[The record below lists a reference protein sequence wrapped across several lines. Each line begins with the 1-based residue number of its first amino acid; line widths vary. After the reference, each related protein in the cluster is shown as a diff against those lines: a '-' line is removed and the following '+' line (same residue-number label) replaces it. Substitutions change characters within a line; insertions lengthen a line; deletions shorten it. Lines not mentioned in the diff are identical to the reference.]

1 MVRTLLALALMVSSA
16 GAFMSASPRAAPR
29 TVVSMAEK
37 SPAIPFLP
45 APANCEGY
53 VGNVG
58 FDPLRVSE
66 WGLPVD
72 YLREAELKHGRVCML
87 AVTGFAATD
96 CGFRIPGE
104 QYQVASIDAHDVA
117 VSSGLMTVG
126 GIAILMIEA
135 LSFVAIQEMLAG
147 SGRMAGD
154 FGFDP
159 LKVKADAKKLET
171 MQLKEITHS
180 RLAMLAFSGMVTQ
193 AVLTEKGF
201 PYY

>member
-1 MVRTLLALALMVSSA
+1 MVRTLLALAMIGAASAFVSTP
-16 GAFMSASPRAAPR
+16 ASPRG
-29 TVVSMAEK
+29 TVSMMAER
-37 SPAIPFLP
+37 SAAMPMLP
-45 APANCEGY
+45 KPANLDGY
-53 VGNVG
+53 VGDVG
-58 FDPLRVSE
+58 FDPLGVAA
-66 WGLPVD
+66 WGIPVD

-96 CGFRIPGE
+96 LGFRLPGE
-104 QYQVASIDAHDVA
+104 QYQVASINAHDVA
-117 VSSGLMTVG
+117 VASGSMTFM
-126 GIAILMIEA
+126 GIIILGIEC

-147 SGRMAGD
+147 SGREAGD

-159 LKVKADAKKLET
+159 LKLAADAKKKET

-201 PYY
+201 PYM